1 MPTETSRAV
10 PSAVPHASE
19 PRVRARRRRVFGAFV
34 ALVVLFVTVPSALA
48 ELALVFEPP
57 ERVVVGD
64 RARLVL
70 VVDVATDVPV
80 LVTPTHE
87 GSAIEVVRGRLARAD
102 AVEPSARPLRFPI
115 PIVARERG
123 TGVVRATVTSFV
135 CEGEVCDAVE
145 EEARVTIRVEER

>member
-1 MPTETSRAV
+1 MATS
-10 PSAVPHASE
+10 
-19 PRVRARRRRVFGAFV
+19 
-34 ALVVLFVTVPSALA
+34 LFVLVSSAFA

-57 ERVVVGD
+57 DRVVVGD

-70 VVDVATDVPV
+70 VVDVAEDVPV

-87 GSAIEVVRGRLARAD
+87 GSAVEVVRGRLARVD
-102 AVEPSARPLRFPI
+102 ALEPTARPLRFPI

-135 CEGEVCDAVE
+135 CEGDVCEAIE
-145 EEARVTIRVEER
+145 EEARVTLRVEEY